1 MVSRPVWSHLHWAD
15 CFSVGLHLECLRES
29 LSMPSRFH
37 VSVGLCLLFAM
48 ASANAGEPFPP
59 LYNSESIQ
67 RGEPPA
73 AVEAAASVRLQ
84 AGFTTTVMAAEPDV
98 QNPIAMAWDARG
110 RLWVAENFTY
120 AERQQR
126 FDLSLRDRVLIFSD
140 TDGDGRFD
148 HRTVFTESLQML
160 TGIAVGRGGL
170 WAICPPRL
178 LFIPDRNHDDVPDG
192 PAETVL
198 DGFDVAE
205 ANYHNFANGLRFGP
219 DGWLYGRCGHSCPAR
234 IGPPGCPD
242 DRRLPMEGGVWRYS
256 PRQRRAEVLT
266 TGTTNPWGHDWTAEG
281 EGFFINTVNGHLW
294 HLIPGAHFRQMRN
307 TDPNPHTYETID
319 QHADHFHFDT
329 GAGWQKSRDGS
340 AGDLGGGHA
349 HSGCMIYAGTNWP
362 ADFRSR
368 LFTLNFH
375 GRRANQEILER
386 AGSGYVARHG
396 EDCFLW
402 QDEWFR
408 GMELSS
414 GPDGSVAVLDW
425 SDTGECHEH
434 DGVHRTSGRIYQL
447 AHGQPQLPAGID
459 QNFDLRE
466 MSDAELARLQRHADG
481 WWVDQSRLLLA
492 ERAAAGTVSS
502 EAAQL
507 LRKQFDTAETL
518 SEGDPQVSAS
528 AHRVRAL
535 LTLHLLADLTDADLL
550 AALDHADE
558 HVRTWA
564 VRLLTEDWPLDAAL
578 GPVGGTATA
587 AAGPETVSLLERLIL
602 LAEQDPS
609 GLVRLALAS
618 TLQRLPIN
626 LRPPLALALV
636 SRPEDAADHNL
647 PLLVWYGLIPVAD
660 HAPAALA
667 EVAVAC
673 QWPTTRRLI
682 ARRLADL
689 VETAPAA
696 INQLLSAAAKA
707 AATGDPAFLT
717 DTLTGLTEGFA
728 GWRQAP
734 QPAAWQEVL
743 AAIKTLPAEA
753 RTPQLQQTADELSV
767 LFGDGRALAAIRAT
781 ALDRTAPAAMR
792 RTALTT
798 LIEARPPDLA
808 EICQTLLADRQL
820 QATAARG
827 LALADDPATARLLVD
842 ASRRARGE
850 SREAIL
856 AAIAS
861 RPSFAAALLTA
872 IETATIKPADLPAAI
887 VRQIHALGDAELS
900 RRLTDA
906 WGQLRESPAEKRQQ
920 IAALTEMLAGADQ
933 PSADLAAGRLLFQ
946 KTCGSCHQLYGE
958 GGNLGPDLTGSGR
971 HDLGYLLE
979 NIVDPSAVVNRNWRL
994 SIVLLTDG
1002 RVLNGVVLDQND
1014 KTLTLQTLQE
1024 RLTIPVAEVD
1034 EISPTDRS
1042 PMPNGLLD
1050 QLAEQQIRDLIGYLR
1065 HPTQVPLPE

>member
-1 MVSRPVWSHLHWAD
+1 MNP
-15 CFSVGLHLECLRES
+15 
-29 LSMPSRFH
+29 RFFFTL
-37 VSVGLCLLFAM
+37 GLCVLFAM
-48 ASANAGEPFPP
+48 DPAHAGEQFPRP
-59 LYNSESIQ
+59 YNSEPVE
-67 RGEPPA
+67 RGEPLA
-73 AVEAAASVRLQ
+73 AIEAAAGIGLPP
-84 AGFTTTVMAAEPDV
+84 GFTATVMATEPDV
-98 QNPIAMAWDARG
+98 QNPIAMAWDSRG

-140 TDGDGRFD
+140 TDGDGQFD
-148 HRTVFTESLQML
+148 DRTVFTDSLQML
-160 TGIAVGRGGL
+160 TGIEVGHGGL

-198 DGFDVAE
+198 DGFEVSE

-242 DRRLPMEGGVWRYS
+242 DQRLPMEGGVWRYS
-256 PRQRRAEVLT
+256 PRQRRVEVLT

-294 HLIPGAHFRQMRN
+294 HLIPGAHFRQIRN

-340 AGDLGGGHA
+340 AGNLGGGHA

-362 ADFRSR
+362 ADFRGR

-434 DGVHRTSGRIYQL
+434 DGVHRTSGRIYRL
-447 AHGQPQLPAGID
+447 AHGQPHLPAGID
-459 QNFDLRE
+459 RNFDLQE
-466 MSDAELARLQRHADG
+466 MSDADLARLQRHADG
-481 WWVDQSRLLLA
+481 WWVDQSRRRLA
-492 ERAAAGTVSS
+492 ERAAAGRVSS
-502 EAAQL
+502 DAAQL
-507 LRKQFDTAETL
+507 LREQFDTAETL
-518 SEGDPQVSAS
+518 SSGDPRVSAS

-535 LTLHLLADLTDADLL
+535 LTLHVLNALSRTDRL

-578 GPVGGTATA
+578 GPVASTATA
-587 AAGPETVSLLERLIL
+587 AAGPETTTLLERLVA
-602 LAEQDPS
+602 LAERDPS
-609 GLVRLALAS
+609 GLVRLTLAS
-618 TLQRLPIN
+618 TLQRLPVD
-626 LRPPLALALV
+626 LRPRLASTLV
-636 SRPEDAADHNL
+636 SRPEDATDHNL
-647 PLLVWYGLIPVAD
+647 PLLVWYGLSPVAD
-660 HAPAALA
+660 HNPAALA
-667 EVAVAC
+667 AVARAC
-673 QWPTTRRLI
+673 RWPTTRRLI
-682 ARRLADL
+682 ARRLAE
-689 VETAPAA
+689 VAETSPAA

-707 AATGDPAFLT
+707 AAAGDPALLA

-734 QPAAWQEVL
+734 QPAAWQEL
-743 AAIKTLPAEA
+743 IAAVRALPAEA
-753 RTPQLQQTADELSV
+753 RTPLLQQTADELSV

-792 RTALTT
+792 RKALTT
-798 LIEARPPDLA
+798 LIEARPPDLQ
-808 EICQTLLADRQL
+808 ELCQTLLADRLL

-827 LALADDPATARLLVD
+827 LALADDPATAQLLVD

-850 SREAIL
+850 DREAIL

-872 IETATIKPADLPAAI
+872 METATIKAEDLPAAV
-887 VRQIHALGDAELS
+887 VRQIHALGDVELS
-900 RRLTDA
+900 RRLTAA

-920 IAALTEMLAGADQ
+920 IAALAEMLAGADQ
-933 PSADLAAGRLLFQ
+933 PSTDLAAGRLLFQ

-994 SIVLLTDG
+994 SLVLLADG
-1002 RVLNGVVLDQND
+1002 RVLSGVILDQNN

-1042 PMPNGLLD
+1042 PMPDGLLD
-1050 QLAEQQIRDLIGYLR
+1050 QLTGQQIRDLIGYLR